1 MLLNLGSVVFEI
13 LPIGLDEINHG
24 ATASFASHPVLGD
37 MPPLEFTG
45 KGPEIWSIRGTLMPE
60 FSANAGVG
68 DGSGGLSDI
77 DALHAMRRSG
87 QAQPLVR
94 GDGVNMGYVVLTHV
108 AERSSKLNAEG
119 IGRIIEIDIDVTAA
133 TAPTS
138 VSAVYSLTGAL
149 PGGSP

>member
-24 ATASFASHPVLGD
+24 ATASFASHAVLGD

-45 KGPEIWSIRGTLMPE
+45 KGPETWHIRGTLMPE

-77 DALHAMRRSG
+77 DALHAMRQSG

-94 GDGVNMGYVVLTHV
+94 GDGTPMGYVVLTRV
-108 AERSSKLNAEG
+108 TERSRKLNAQG
-119 IGRIIEIDIDVTAA
+119 IGRIIEVEIDVTATTSTPA
-133 TAPTS
+133 AAAQSIIDLMPTNI
-138 VSAVYSLTGAL
+138 
-149 PGGSP
+149 